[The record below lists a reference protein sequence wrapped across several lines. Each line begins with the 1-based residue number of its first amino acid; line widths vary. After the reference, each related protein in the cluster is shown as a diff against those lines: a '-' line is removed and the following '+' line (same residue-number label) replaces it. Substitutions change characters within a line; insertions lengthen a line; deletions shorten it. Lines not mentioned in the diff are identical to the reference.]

1 MKVRDAFAN
10 AYRELRDAVL
20 PQYQHIQSHC
30 SSFLGRILLI
40 PVEVVKYRQ
49 VVEKRWQLQPFS
61 PSSSAS
67 SSSANEDTQQQQPS
81 HSVTEQRQST
91 TQQPADD
98 KHVSHSHTLA
108 SQLQGQGCTTSVG
121 SGAMNLRGRGT
132 TATAPPPFRP
142 GNPALCGSC
151 PLVTPY

>member
-67 SSSANEDTQQQQPS
+67 SSSANEDTHQLS

-98 KHVSHSHTLA
+98 KHVSHTLA
-108 SQLQGQGCTTSVG
+108 HLPASRSGVHNFSRQWGHESKREGYHGGSPTTVQ
-121 SGAMNLRGRGT
+121 AWQ
-132 TATAPPPFRP
+132 P
-142 GNPALCGSC
+142 C
-151 PLVTPY
+151 PLWELSPSHPILV